1 MELSLPLI
9 LPLFPSSSILARSRE
24 LGLNEPSL

>member
-9 LPLFPSSSILARSRE
+9 LPLFPSSSILARSLE
-24 LGLNEPSL
+24 PGLEEPLL